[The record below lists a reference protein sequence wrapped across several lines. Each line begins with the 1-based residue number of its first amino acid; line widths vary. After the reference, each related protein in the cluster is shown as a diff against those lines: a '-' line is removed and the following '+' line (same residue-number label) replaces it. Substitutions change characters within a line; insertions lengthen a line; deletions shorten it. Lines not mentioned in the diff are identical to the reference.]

1 MPSPGLI
8 AVFALATFVLT
19 VTPGPG
25 VLYVVG
31 RAVGSGRMSGFAS
44 MLGIETG
51 EAVYIAGAALGIT
64 ALLATSAIA
73 LSVLR
78 YAGAAYLVVLGIKA
92 WRDGDR
98 DAEPEGS
105 DGAARAR
112 HLGAYGRGLV
122 VQLLNPKVAIF
133 FLAAR
138 RAASRASRRDLSRDR
153 RCHRCVLRIVGV
165 LARRTAG
172 EVSAG
177 APRSREDQRAD
188 IFRARGGRRA
198 DRRSRRGH
206 ARGELGRAGPAL
218 PGRRPIG
225 YGRVG
230 AW

>member
-8 AVFALATFVLT
+8 TVFALATFVLT

-31 RAVGSGRMSGFAS
+31 RSVGGGRMSGFAS

-98 DAEPEGS
+98 DTEPEGAN
-105 DGAARAR
+105 GAAGTG
-112 HLGAYGRGLV
+112 HWGAYGRGLV

-133 FLAAR
+133 FLAYFPQFVRPGQAAAPQVALLGAIYLAIAVSTDACYVMLASWLAERLAKTPRAR
-138 RAASRASRRDLSRDR
+138 RR
-153 RCHRCVLRIVGV
+153 
-165 LARRTAG
+165 
-172 EVSAG
+172 
-177 APRSREDQRAD
+177 
-188 IFRARGGRRA
+188 RARISA
-198 DRRSRRGH
+198 VTYFLL
-206 ARGELGRAGPAL
+206 AAAAL
-218 PGRRPIG
+218 VTGD
-225 YGRVG
+225 RVG
-230 AW
+230 AAHAASQAG

>member
-1 MPSPGLI
+1 MPDARLI

-31 RAVGSGRMSGFAS
+31 RSVGGGRMAGFAS

-64 ALLATSAIA
+64 ALLARSAIA

-98 DAEPEGS
+98 DAEPEGA
-105 DGAARAR
+105 DRAGR
-112 HLGAYGRGLV
+112 AGLWGAYGRGLI

-133 FLAAR
+133 FLAYFPQFVRPAQPAAPQVAVLGAIYLAIAVGTDACYVLLASWLAERLAKTPRAR
-138 RAASRASRRDLSRDR
+138 RRRARISALTYFVLAVAAVLTGDRAAAQAASQ
-153 RCHRCVLRIVGV
+153 
-165 LARRTAG
+165 AG
-172 EVSAG
+172 
-177 APRSREDQRAD
+177 
-188 IFRARGGRRA
+188 
-198 DRRSRRGH
+198 
-206 ARGELGRAGPAL
+206 
-218 PGRRPIG
+218 
-225 YGRVG
+225 
-230 AW
+230 

>member
-105 DGAARAR
+105 DGAVRAR

-133 FLAAR
+133 FLAYFPQFVRPGQPVVPQVALLGAIYLAIAVVTDACYVLLASWLAERLAKSPRAR
-138 RAASRASRRDLSRDR
+138 RGRARISALTYFVLAAATVLTGDRAAATPAAS
-153 RCHRCVLRIVGV
+153 
-165 LARRTAG
+165 
-172 EVSAG
+172 
-177 APRSREDQRAD
+177 
-188 IFRARGGRRA
+188 
-198 DRRSRRGH
+198 
-206 ARGELGRAGPAL
+206 
-218 PGRRPIG
+218 
-225 YGRVG
+225 
-230 AW
+230 